1 MRIELIQGGFVETIK
16 MLQLFKANT
25 PVRTRMSMM
34 MPTTRPM
41 TKGMAQPYTGHE
53 FEKCEGS
60 WGTHADVRAVVPNT
74 EEAEETK
81 ETEEPAH
88 DCERNLESVMR
99 NGGDDALQ
107 PNTKLSSFG
116 AWWWYC

>member
-53 FEKCEGS
+53 FEKSRRIVGYARGCKSGGPEHRG
-60 WGTHADVRAVVPNT
+60 GRGDQRDRRASP
-74 EEAEETK
+74 
-81 ETEEPAH
+81 
-88 DCERNLESVMR
+88 
-99 NGGDDALQ
+99 
-107 PNTKLSSFG
+107 
-116 AWWWYC
+116 